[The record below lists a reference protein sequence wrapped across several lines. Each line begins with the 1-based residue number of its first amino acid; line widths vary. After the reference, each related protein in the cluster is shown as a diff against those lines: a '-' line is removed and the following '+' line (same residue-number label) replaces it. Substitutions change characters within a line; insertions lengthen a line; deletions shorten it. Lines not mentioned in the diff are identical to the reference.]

1 MIKILGGILNAEVQE
16 YLSYTAVLAKLI
28 LTHSE
33 KFNEKRKEEVRD
45 ILKIYLVWL
54 RNIFCLFVSIYAFE
68 QGGGKQKKKKAS
80 RTFL

>member
-45 ILKIYLVWL
+45 ILKIYLV
-54 RNIFCLFVSIYAFE
+54 
-68 QGGGKQKKKKAS
+68 
-80 RTFL
+80 